1 MYVAPWG
8 GVPDDDL
15 WSATGFTGAELSYG
29 ELLAGASGAAQR
41 EIALRFLADR
51 MAALASRAAPAPTR
65 RASRRPDRR
74 LWRRWAV
81 DYATSRTGSVFIWLR
96 KPDST

>member
-51 MAALASRAAPAPTR
+51 MAALA
-65 RASRRPDRR
+65 
-74 LWRRWAV
+74 
-81 DYATSRTGSVFIWLR
+81 
-96 KPDST
+96 